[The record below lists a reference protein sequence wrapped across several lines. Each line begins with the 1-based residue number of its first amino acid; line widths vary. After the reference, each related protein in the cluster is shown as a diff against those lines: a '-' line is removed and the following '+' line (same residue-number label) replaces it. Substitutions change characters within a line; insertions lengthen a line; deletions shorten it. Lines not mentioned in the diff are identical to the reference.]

1 MVSGKP
7 HGNHAFTRAVAKL
20 NTHVKHLHIRGQ
32 VKKLLISDAARV
44 YKKFNGRCA
53 FCDLPLNVRESQGT
67 NALQLIFYTPIKFGG
82 AIDPENIVPTCT
94 VHAEQYRD
102 VRETRED
109 IPDINTFADV
119 IEQLIKAVSAREHI
133 LREGGEGVG
142 PIVEKIRRIKVY
154 LNMKFE
160 DLGVALRYKPFKDW
174 IPENFEML
182 EEGMNT
188 IPDIVAKATTSHEE
202 GASIDNEKHEIT
214 EKIKQTVT
222 TRQYKVVRRQRDA

>member
-1 MVSGKP
+1 
-7 HGNHAFTRAVAKL
+7 
-20 NTHVKHLHIRGQ
+20 
-32 VKKLLISDAARV
+32 
-44 YKKFNGRCA
+44 
-53 FCDLPLNVRESQGT
+53 
-67 NALQLIFYTPIKFGG
+67 
-82 AIDPENIVPTCT
+82 
-94 VHAEQYRD
+94 
-102 VRETRED
+102 
-109 IPDINTFADV
+109 
-119 IEQLIKAVSAREHI
+119 
-133 LREGGEGVG
+133 
-142 PIVEKIRRIKVY
+142 
-154 LNMKFE
+154 MKFE